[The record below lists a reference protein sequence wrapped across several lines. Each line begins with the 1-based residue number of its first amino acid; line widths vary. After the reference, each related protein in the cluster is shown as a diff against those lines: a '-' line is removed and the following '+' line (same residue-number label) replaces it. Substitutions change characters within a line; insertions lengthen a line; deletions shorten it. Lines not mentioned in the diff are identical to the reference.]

1 MTKTGTERK
10 IQVDSSWCVYSGK
23 INCIYISQILQWLNF
38 FAVDDDD
45 DGDGV
50 LDEDEDDGDDEL

>member
-1 MTKTGTERK
+1 MLLN
-10 IQVDSSWCVYSGK
+10 QDQDLLAQFAVV
-23 INCIYISQILQWLNF
+23 ISQTLKITNF
-38 FAVDDDD
+38 LAEDDAD

>member
-10 IQVDSSWCVYSGK
+10 IQVDSSVYSGK